1 MENFNTTT
9 MDKYSIIE
17 VLQTIIDGIGYEEL
31 SLLEVQHQLRELV
44 DDINEDLEDDW
55 DGDFL
60 GAGS

>member
-1 MENFNTTT
+1 

-60 GAGS
+60 GDFE

>member
-1 MENFNTTT
+1 

-17 VLQTIIDGIGYEEL
+17 ALETIIDGIGYEEL

-44 DDINEDLEDDW
+44 DNINEDLEDDW

-60 GAGS
+60 GDFD

>member
-1 MENFNTTT
+1 VGNFNTTT

-17 VLQTIIDGIGYEEL
+17 VLQTIVDSIGYEEL
-31 SLLEVQHQLRELV
+31 SLLEVQHQLRELI

-60 GAGS
+60 DDFE